1 MTGAPFYGL
10 AASSRFD
17 EGKSPDTW
25 KIEVHP
31 YRDLIPSGVAPAES
45 SRGGLLQAGFKCE
58 YSVLSQGGNHF
69 DGKKVRLLFSC
80 LVKMT

>member
-1 MTGAPFYGL
+1 MMSANALLDQDVEFWPLQGQDHLMTGAPFYGL

-31 YRDLIPSGVAPAES
+31 YRDLFPSGVALAEC
-45 SRGGLLQAGFKCE
+45 SRGGMLQAGF
-58 YSVLSQGGNHF
+58 
-69 DGKKVRLLFSC
+69 
-80 LVKMT
+80 